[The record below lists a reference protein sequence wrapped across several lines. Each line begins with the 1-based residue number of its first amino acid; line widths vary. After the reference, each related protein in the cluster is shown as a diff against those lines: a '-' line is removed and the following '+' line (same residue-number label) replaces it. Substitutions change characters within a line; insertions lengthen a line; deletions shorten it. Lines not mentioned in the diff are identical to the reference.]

1 MNMRRVVKTKC
12 RIKRYS
18 IYNVAPTKFSAI
30 FIECKPQQIWG
41 YVKFEDKVDLIRENV
56 SMYISISDFEENW
69 EVIDDGKNE

>member
-1 MNMRRVVKTKC
+1 MSMRRVVKTKC

-18 IYNVAPTKFSAI
+18 IYNVAPTNFSAI

-41 YVKFEDKVDLIRENV
+41 YVKFEDKVDLIRDNV